1 LLKKII
7 NTFSARL
14 LTAIINLFIAIAIS
28 QYLGATGKGEQ
39 GIIITTIV
47 LILIFSNLI
56 GGPSIVYLVPR
67 HPLSSL
73 IIPSYIWSIFVSAVF
88 FALMKSINII
98 NSEYI
103 LHVTLLTA
111 INSFASINQSILLG
125 KERIKTNNYLSLLQA
140 ALIISTLIIYF
151 YFLGKPDI
159 LSYIKALYFGFGVS
173 FILSFYF
180 IFPFLKNKNVVKQD
194 NNFSNAI
201 KGLVRYGAW
210 NQIGTIAQML
220 SFRVSYYFIEYYNGA
235 KDVGIYSNGV
245 SLIESVWLISSSI
258 TLVQYSRI
266 VNSEDVSYSQ
276 KLTINL
282 TKISLLLAAIVLIP
296 LILLPSSFY
305 IFIFGS
311 EFGKINEVIWTLAP
325 GVIIFNI
332 TSITGHYFSGT
343 GKYHLNAFAMLAGL
357 IVTIA
362 CGLLLIPAYGIIGAG
377 ITASLSYTV
386 TSLILALIF
395 LNKAK
400 CSIFDLLPKWRDI
413 NSYYKDLILFI
424 RKDKQ
429 HYE

>member
-67 HPLSSL
+67 HPLSCL

-88 FALMKSINII
+88 FVLMKSINII
-98 NSEYI
+98 NTEYI

-125 KERIKTNNYLSLLQA
+125 KERIKTNNYISLLQA
-140 ALIISTLIIYF
+140 ALIIGTLIIYF
-151 YFLGKPDI
+151 YFLGKPEI
-159 LSYIKALYFGFGVS
+159 LSYIKALYFSFGVS

-180 IFPFLKNKNVVKQD
+180 IVPFLKNKNAAKQD
-194 NNFSNAI
+194 NSFRDAL
-201 KGLVRYGAW
+201 KGLAKYGIW
-210 NQIGTIAQML
+210 NQIGNIAHML
-220 SFRVSYYFIEYYNGA
+220 SFRGSYYFIEYFNGA

-266 VNSEDVSYSQ
+266 VNSENDSYSQ

-282 TKISLLLAAIVLIP
+282 IKISLFLTFIVLIP
-296 LILLPSSFY
+296 LILLPSGFY
-305 IFIFGS
+305 IFIFGR
-311 EFGKINEVIWTLAP
+311 EFGSINQVMWTLAP
-325 GVIIFNI
+325 GVLIFNI
-332 TSITGHYFSGT
+332 TSLTGHYFSGI
-343 GKYHLNAFAMLAGL
+343 GKYHITAFVMLAGL

-362 CGLLLIPAYGIIGAG
+362 CGLLLIPIYGIIGAG
-377 ITASLSYTV
+377 ITTSIYYSV
-386 TSLILALIF
+386 TALIIAF
-395 LNKAK
+395 IFSRRAK
-400 CSIFDLLPKWRDI
+400 CSIFDLLPKWRDV
-413 NSYYKDLILFI
+413 NSYYKELILFI
-424 RKDKQ
+424 KKDKQ
-429 HYE
+429 RYE